1 MAGSRVQ
8 VNKAHKTRFASKSSR
23 NIHKTSLQDKSKIS
37 KTDRNVAK
45 GARNA
50 RIQRNKMIREQK
62 RAALLKEKR
71 ASSASTSPPRVI
83 VLFGLSASVN
93 LNSLSEDIFSL
104 LSAETVFPAVASP
117 EYKLRTTVLKAPHG
131 DLLSCMEM
139 AKVADLIAFVASAS
153 SSCEES
159 NSSYYI
165 DSFGKQCLSVFRV
178 LGLPSTVVLIRDLP
192 NDLKRRHDT
201 KKTCTSSLVSEFPED
216 CKFYPADM
224 KDELHK
230 FMWLFKEQRLTVPH
244 WRDKHPYLMAQKVD
258 LVTDGGKSTLLL
270 TGYLRT
276 RNLSV
281 NQLVHVS
288 GAGDFQL
295 CKVELLKDPC
305 PLNARKDGD
314 LMDADE
320 HDVQVIRS
328 LVPDPMKQEP
338 LLVENVPD
346 PLAGEQTWPTEAEMA
361 DADRN
366 REKKLRKRTLPRGTS
381 EYQAAWIV
389 DDSDVDDSDS
399 NDDTDDGMVLD
410 RNVSGFVD
418 QECNDKL
425 DLDDDQASLQL
436 ESDEETE
443 VGSVV
448 MEGEN
453 FTKEQIEDEIRKIKE
468 AHAEDEEFPDEVDT
482 PIDVPAR
489 RRFAKFRG
497 LKSFRTSSWDPKES
511 LPPEYAKIF
520 AFDNFTRTQKHVLA
534 KALDTEQGDID
545 DCIPA
550 SSYARLHIKEVPT
563 GVASKLCRLANTMPI
578 IACGLLQH
586 ESKVSVLHFSVKKH
600 DTYTAPIK
608 SKEELIFHVGF
619 RQFICRPIFSTDN
632 SNSDKHKMERFLHA
646 GQFSVASI
654 YAPISFPPLP
664 LVVLKREPT
673 SASPSVAAVG
683 SLRSIDPDRIILKRI
698 ILTGYPQ
705 RVSKKKATVKYM
717 FHKPED
723 VRWFKPVEV
732 WTKCG
737 RRGRITEPLGTHGH
751 RSSGYGKEPVS
762 SVQMQIVNALCL
774 GERSRASSL
783 LSDIGRRNIELTAND
798 FVYILEYCARSTDP
812 LFVMET
818 WRTMGEKDVDLDDKC
833 YLLIIRALCKGG
845 YLEEALNMMDMLRKD
860 HDLYPILSMYN
871 NLLGGCA
878 RIQSVSRANECL
890 DLMERRM
897 VGKNEITYT
906 ELLKLAVL
914 QENLPVVHE
923 IWKEYIKY
931 YSPSITSLRKFV
943 WAFSRLRDL
952 EAAYIALQHMVSMV
966 LRGGFIVGKTAE
978 GKLFTLRLD
987 IPIPSSFELDLKRC
1001 SEENEDPEL
1010 YGFINTKEKEA
1021 CASNNKQGFTFFTKK
1036 SEAENDGQSMM
1047 RKCHGSSVM
1056 KVLRWSFNDVIHA
1069 CALSPNCR
1077 LAEQLI
1083 LQMQN
1088 MGLEPSSST
1097 YDGLIR
1103 AVVSERG
1110 FHDGIEV
1117 LKSMQCKN
1125 LKPHDSTLATIAVG
1139 CSEGLELDLAEALLD
1154 QISKSC
1160 SVHPYNAFL
1169 KACDTLDRPERAVH
1183 ALVKMKEMKLQPNIR
1198 TYELLFS
1205 LFGNVNAPYEEG
1217 NMLSQVDVA
1226 KRIHAIEM
1234 DMVKNGIQHS
1244 HWSMRN
1250 LLKALGAEGMVGE
1263 LIQYLR
1269 VAENQFSRGY
1279 SCLGT
1284 ASYNIVLHS
1293 LVEANESHMAVDIFK
1308 SMKSCGFLPDAA
1320 TYNIMIDCC
1329 SIVRCFKS
1337 ASVLVSLMLRDGFY
1351 PQAVTYTALIK
1362 ILLGNGDFDKALSL
1376 LDQGSLE
1383 GIQYDVLLFNT
1394 VLREACEKGRIDVIE
1409 LIAERMHQKKV
1420 QPDPSTCYYVFSAY
1434 VNHDYISTAIEALQV
1449 LSMRMISE
1457 EDSILEERRTE
1468 YEENFIFSEDME
1480 AESRILELFK
1490 DCNENLAV
1498 ALLYLRWCATLG
1510 YEISWL
1516 PNRSLWARRL
1526 SSNYANTEGVA
1537 G

>member
-50 RIQRNKMIREQK
+50 RIQRNKM
-62 RAALLKEKR
+62 
-71 ASSASTSPPRVI
+71 

-216 CKFYPADM
+216 CKFYPADT

-632 SNSDKHKMERFLHA
+632 TNSDKHKMERFLHA

-698 ILTGYPQ
+698 ILTGQ
-705 RVSKKKATVKYM
+705 SKY
-717 FHKPED
+717 
-723 VRWFKPVEV
+723 
-732 WTKCG
+732 G
-737 RRGRITEPLGTHGH
+737 RN
-751 RSSGYGKEPVS
+751 V
-762 SVQMQIVNALCL
+762 V
-774 GERSRASSL
+774 
-783 LSDIGRRNIELTAND
+783 
-798 FVYILEYCARSTDP
+798 
-812 LFVMET
+812 
-818 WRTMGEKDVDLDDKC
+818 DVD
-833 YLLIIRALCKGG
+833 
-845 YLEEALNMMDMLRKD
+845 
-860 HDLYPILSMYN
+860 
-871 NLLGGCA
+871 
-878 RIQSVSRANECL
+878 
-890 DLMERRM
+890 
-897 VGKNEITYT
+897 
-906 ELLKLAVL
+906 
-914 QENLPVVHE
+914 
-923 IWKEYIKY
+923 
-931 YSPSITSLRKFV
+931 
-943 WAFSRLRDL
+943 
-952 EAAYIALQHMVSMV
+952 
-966 LRGGFIVGKTAE
+966 
-978 GKLFTLRLD
+978 
-987 IPIPSSFELDLKRC
+987 
-1001 SEENEDPEL
+1001 
-1010 YGFINTKEKEA
+1010 
-1021 CASNNKQGFTFFTKK
+1021 AS
-1036 SEAENDGQSMM
+1036 
-1047 RKCHGSSVM
+1047 
-1056 KVLRWSFNDVIHA
+1056 
-1069 CALSPNCR
+1069 
-1077 LAEQLI
+1077 
-1083 LQMQN
+1083 
-1088 MGLEPSSST
+1088 
-1097 YDGLIR
+1097 
-1103 AVVSERG
+1103 
-1110 FHDGIEV
+1110 
-1117 LKSMQCKN
+1117 
-1125 LKPHDSTLATIAVG
+1125 
-1139 CSEGLELDLAEALLD
+1139 
-1154 QISKSC
+1154 
-1160 SVHPYNAFL
+1160 
-1169 KACDTLDRPERAVH
+1169 
-1183 ALVKMKEMKLQPNIR
+1183 
-1198 TYELLFS
+1198 
-1205 LFGNVNAPYEEG
+1205 
-1217 NMLSQVDVA
+1217 
-1226 KRIHAIEM
+1226 
-1234 DMVKNGIQHS
+1234 
-1244 HWSMRN
+1244 RN
-1250 LLKALGAEGMVGE
+1250 LLV
-1263 LIQYLR
+1263 
-1269 VAENQFSRGY
+1269 
-1279 SCLGT
+1279 
-1284 ASYNIVLHS
+1284 
-1293 LVEANESHMAVDIFK
+1293 HM
-1308 SMKSCGFLPDAA
+1308 
-1320 TYNIMIDCC
+1320 
-1329 SIVRCFKS
+1329 
-1337 ASVLVSLMLRDGFY
+1337 
-1351 PQAVTYTALIK
+1351 
-1362 ILLGNGDFDKALSL
+1362 
-1376 LDQGSLE
+1376 
-1383 GIQYDVLLFNT
+1383 
-1394 VLREACEKGRIDVIE
+1394 
-1409 LIAERMHQKKV
+1409 
-1420 QPDPSTCYYVFSAY
+1420 
-1434 VNHDYISTAIEALQV
+1434 
-1449 LSMRMISE
+1449 
-1457 EDSILEERRTE
+1457 
-1468 YEENFIFSEDME
+1468 
-1480 AESRILELFK
+1480 
-1490 DCNENLAV
+1490 
-1498 ALLYLRWCATLG
+1498 
-1510 YEISWL
+1510 
-1516 PNRSLWARRL
+1516 
-1526 SSNYANTEGVA
+1526 
-1537 G
+1537 